1 MKTVTGPDEPPVTA
15 DALRTGRRRM
25 TRAAREQ
32 QLLDLAEELFLA
44 NGYERTTIEDIARAA
59 GVTRPVVYE
68 HYGSKEGILLACVRR
83 ARRQFDSDLMKAVA
97 GTDDPLEQLRRGADA
112 YYRLL
117 ERDPRRWQLLFGPGG
132 VVSSA
137 LGEELT
143 RERFRTVNLLA
154 DLFEA
159 HLPGHDQQQVDAF
172 AHASSG
178 SAEQLGHW
186 WLAHPDISREQ
197 VARYFVDNVWASF
210 QALRQQTRTAN
221 VQASSSGLA

>member
-1 MKTVTGPDEPPVTA
+1 VKTSTGPDEPPVSV

-32 QLLDLAEELFLA
+32 QLLDLAEELFLTS
-44 NGYERTTIEDIARAA
+44 GYERTSIEDIARAA

-68 HYGSKEGILLACVRR
+68 HYGSKEGIYLACVRR
-83 ARRQFDSDLMKAVA
+83 ARNQFNTDVMRAVA

-112 YYRLL
+112 YYRVL

-132 VVSSA
+132 LASGA

-154 DLFEA
+154 DLFEP
-159 HLPGHDQQQVDAF
+159 HLPQHDQRQVDAF
-172 AHASSG
+172 AHATSG

-210 QALRQQTRTAN
+210 EALRRRP
-221 VQASSSGLA
+221 

>member
-1 MKTVTGPDEPPVTA
+1 VKSLAEPDEPPVTV

-44 NGYERTTIEDIARAA
+44 NGYERTTIEDIARTA

-68 HYGSKEGILLACVRR
+68 HYGSKEGIYLACVRR
-83 ARRQFDSDLMKAVA
+83 ARNQFNIDVMRAVA

-112 YYRLL
+112 YYRVL

-132 VVSSA
+132 LVSDA
-137 LGEELT
+137 LGEELA

-154 DLFEA
+154 DLIEA
-159 HLPGHDQQQVDAF
+159 HLPQHDQQQVDVF
-172 AHASSG
+172 AHATTG
-178 SAEQLGHW
+178 SAEQLGRW
-186 WLAHPDISREQ
+186 WLAHPDVSRDQ
-197 VARYFVDNVWASF
+197 VTRYLVDNVWASF
-210 QALRQQTRTAN
+210 EALRQRP
-221 VQASSSGLA
+221 

>member
-1 MKTVTGPDEPPVTA
+1 MKTSLEPDEPPLSV

-32 QLLDLAEELFLA
+32 QLLDLAEELFLTS
-44 NGYERTTIEDIARAA
+44 GYERTTIEDIARAA

-68 HYGSKEGILLACVRR
+68 HYGSKEGIYLACVRR
-83 ARRQFDSDLMKAVA
+83 ARNQFNVDVMREVG

-112 YYRLL
+112 YYRVL

-132 VVSSA
+132 LVSGA
-137 LGEELT
+137 LGEELA

-154 DLFEA
+154 DLIEP
-159 HLPGHDQQQVDAF
+159 HLPQHDQQQVDAF
-172 AHASSG
+172 AHATTG
-178 SAEQLGHW
+178 SAEQLGRW

-197 VARYFVDNVWASF
+197 VTRYFVDNAWASF
-210 QALRQQTRTAN
+210 EALRSRP
-221 VQASSSGLA
+221 

>member
-1 MKTVTGPDEPPVTA
+1 MKTVTGPEEPPVTV

-44 NGYERTTIEDIARAA
+44 NGYDRTTIEDIARAA

-68 HYGSKEGILLACVRR
+68 HYGSKEGIYLACVRR
-83 ARRQFDSDLMKAVA
+83 ARGQFNTDVMRAVA
-97 GTDDPLEQLRRGADA
+97 GTDDPLEQLRCGADA
-112 YYRLL
+112 YYRVL

-132 VVSSA
+132 LVSGA
-137 LGEELT
+137 LGEELV

-154 DLFEA
+154 DLFEP
-159 HLPGHDQQQVDAF
+159 HLPQHDQQQVDAF
-172 AHASSG
+172 AHATSG

-210 QALRQQTRTAN
+210 EALRAAGR
-221 VQASSSGLA
+221 

>member
-1 MKTVTGPDEPPVTA
+1 MSV

-32 QLLDLAEELFLA
+32 QLLDLAEELFLTS
-44 NGYERTTIEDIARAA
+44 GYERTSIEDIARAA

-68 HYGSKEGILLACVRR
+68 HYGSKEGIYLACVRR
-83 ARRQFDSDLMKAVA
+83 ARNQFNIDVMRAVA

-112 YYRLL
+112 YYRVL

-132 VVSSA
+132 LVSSA
-137 LGEELT
+137 LGEELA

-154 DLFEA
+154 DLIEA
-159 HLPGHDQQQVDAF
+159 HLPQHDQQQVDAF
-172 AHASSG
+172 AHATTG
-178 SAEQLGHW
+178 SAEQLGRW

-197 VARYFVDNVWASF
+197 VTRYFVDNVWASF
-210 QALRQQTRTAN
+210 EALRQRP
-221 VQASSSGLA
+221 

>member
-1 MKTVTGPDEPPVTA
+1 
-15 DALRTGRRRM
+15 M
-25 TRAAREQ
+25 TRTAREQ

-44 NGYERTTIEDIARAA
+44 NGYDRTTIEDIARAA

-68 HYGSKEGILLACVRR
+68 HYGSKEGIYLACVRR
-83 ARRQFDSDLMKAVA
+83 ARDQFNTDVMRAVA

-112 YYRLL
+112 YYRVL

-132 VVSSA
+132 LVSGT

-154 DLFEA
+154 DLFEP
-159 HLPGHDQQQVDAF
+159 HLPQHDQRQVDAF
-172 AHASSG
+172 AHATSG

-210 QALRQQTRTAN
+210 EALRQRP
-221 VQASSSGLA
+221 